1 MLGSVRIVSL
11 LPSATEIVCA
21 LGLTDQ
27 LVGVTHEC
35 DFPEAVAGLPAVT
48 RSVIEH
54 ANASSREIHDAVT
67 ASVHGGSSIYALD
80 RDMLRELRPDLI
92 LTQELCEVCAV
103 AYGEVRDAVRVLDS
117 EATVVS
123 LEPTTLA
130 GVLASIVR
138 VGDLLDVRA
147 RAKRVVSAL
156 RVRIGAMRAAT
167 ARFPSRPSVLALEW
181 IDPPFFG
188 GHWVPDMI
196 EAAGGRDVYGVAGR
210 HSMLTTWQSV
220 ADAAPEVVVV
230 MPCGFDR
237 VQTEAELA
245 RTELPETWWALPA
258 VRAGRV
264 YAVDGSAFFSRP
276 GPRLVDGVEI
286 LYEILHPDRVER
298 RHGESAWRPWRPG

>member
-1 MLGSVRIVSL
+1 MRIVSL

-21 LGLTDQ
+21 LGLTDR

-48 RSVIEH
+48 RSVIDS
-54 ANASSREIHDAVT
+54 ADASSREIHDAVT

-80 RDMLRELRPDLI
+80 RDMLRELRPDVI

-103 AYGEVRDAVRVLDS
+103 AYGEVCNAVRVLDS
-117 EATVVS
+117 DATVVS

-130 GVLASIVR
+130 SVLASIVR

-147 RAKRVVSAL
+147 RAERMAAAL
-156 RVRIGAMRAAT
+156 RARIDAVRAAT
-167 ARFPSRPSVLALEW
+167 ARVPARPGVLALEW

-196 EAAGGRDVYGVAGR
+196 EAAGGRDVFGVAGER
-210 HSMLTTWQSV
+210 SMETTWDSV
-220 ADAAPEVVVV
+220 ADAAPDVVVV

-237 VQTEAELA
+237 AHTEAELA
-245 RTELPETWWALPA
+245 HTELPEAWWALPA
-258 VRAGRV
+258 VRAGRT

-298 RHGESAWRPWRPG
+298 RHGESAWRPCRPG

>member
-1 MLGSVRIVSL
+1 MLRSVRIVSL

-21 LGLTDQ
+21 LGLTDR

-48 RSVIEH
+48 RSVFDH
-54 ANASSREIHDAVT
+54 ADASSREIHDAVS

-80 RDMLRELRPDLI
+80 RDMLRELRPDVI

-103 AYGEVRDAVRVLDS
+103 AYGEVCNAVRVLDS
-117 EATVVS
+117 DATVVS

-130 GVLASIVR
+130 NVLASIVR

-147 RAKRVVSAL
+147 RAERMVAAL
-156 RVRIGAMRAAT
+156 LARIDAVRAAT
-167 ARFPSRPSVLALEW
+167 ARVPTRPGVLALEW

-196 EAAGGRDVYGVAGR
+196 EAAGGRDVFGVAGER
-210 HSMLTTWQSV
+210 SMETTWESV
-220 ADAAPEVVVV
+220 ADAAPDVVVV
-230 MPCGFDR
+230 MPCGLDR
-237 VQTEAELA
+237 ARAEAELA
-245 RTELPETWWALPA
+245 RTELPEAWWALPA
-258 VRAGRV
+258 VRAGRT
-264 YAVDGSAFFSRP
+264 YAVDASAFFSRP

-298 RHGESAWRPWRPG
+298 RHGESAWRRPG